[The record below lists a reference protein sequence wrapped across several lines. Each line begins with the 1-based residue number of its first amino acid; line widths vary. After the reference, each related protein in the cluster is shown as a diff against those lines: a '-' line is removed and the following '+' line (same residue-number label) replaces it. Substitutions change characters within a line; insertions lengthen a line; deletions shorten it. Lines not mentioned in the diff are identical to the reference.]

1 MRRGETPEIPQ
12 TIASKSNQAVMAIIE
27 GMRMSMVPDPKK
39 RPSALE
45 IAQYLDDQYWNYV
58 EVSMKNQTI
67 RQAVQDR
74 IRERSNLNV
83 K

>member
-1 MRRGETPEIPQ
+1 
-12 TIASKSNQAVMAIIE
+12 MA
-27 GMRMSMVPDPKK
+27 MVPDPKK
-39 RPSALE
+39 RPSALD
-45 IAQYLDDQYWNYV
+45 IAQYLDDHYWNYV

-83 K
+83 N